1 MYKKSPRSVMIFDKD
16 EKWKTYDL
24 NILNMYKCFQPDGN
38 ISQGNHFQVSF
49 LVINIKRTDC
59 TQSKRQRL

>member
-1 MYKKSPRSVMIFDKD
+1 MYKKSPRSVMIFCDV
-16 EKWKTYDL
+16 KWKTYDS
-24 NILNMYKCFQPDGN
+24 NILNMYECFQPDCD

>member
-1 MYKKSPRSVMIFDKD
+1 MIFDKD
-16 EKWKTYDL
+16 VKWKTYDL
-24 NILNMYKCFQPDGN
+24 NMLNMYKCFQPDGG